1 MAVDGLTFASQ
12 ISTVFGFSTLT
23 CTLRRVALMCI
34 SSASCLSV
42 KFPLVTES
50 LFDRGRSWVV
60 NSRRNPENAQLLLGM
75 RRKPELRFRNQAI
88 RLQELRSNVH
98 PARPSTRTGEDAPEP
113 GVSGRGEETPP
124 ERLSQMVAQLRQEDK
139 VDNFFPN

>member
-1 MAVDGLTFASQ
+1 MFVRRAYMFIFADG
-12 ISTVFGFSTLT
+12 
-23 CTLRRVALMCI
+23 
-34 SSASCLSV
+34 CLSV

-75 RRKPELRFRNQAI
+75 RRKPKLRFRNQAI
-88 RLQELRSNVH
+88 RVQELWPNLH
-98 PARPSTRTGEDAPEP
+98 PAGPSAGTGEDAPEP
-113 GVSGRGEETPP
+113 GDSGRGEETPP

-139 VDNFFPN
+139 VAESFLG